1 MQFIKLEKLCQR
13 WFEVWGEWREGS
25 SESSKSH
32 RGV

>member
-25 SESSKSH
+25 SES
-32 RGV
+32 RQGV